1 MVFRQSVYSRV
12 SFVAAFALLACFSLP
27 SSAETVLL
35 DFNSPTCGPC
45 QQMRPTIGRLA
56 AAGHKVQHIDITRDP
71 QTASRF
77 GVSQVPTFIVLV
89 DGQVAA
95 RSMGI
100 TSYGQLTQML
110 TGPGS
115 QSPQPRSLASGQSP
129 STFATPVAMHNGPT
143 AAANSLATAQPGRV
157 VPIQP
162 QSLPSAAPQSFA
174 GQTPGQPIHP
184 TGSSP
189 GNSRL
194 IEATV
199 KVAVKDSGGVSAGTG
214 TIVDARQGE
223 ALILTCGHLFRSS
236 NGQGPITVTMFQ
248 AGPTGAEVR
257 STAVGRLVDFDLDRD
272 LALVSFRPE
281 VAVQPIPIA
290 PTGAALTPGAAVTSV
305 GCNNGQNPTLL
316 ATKITAVDRYQGPP
330 NVEIAGA
337 PVEGRSGGGL
347 FNAQGQLIGV
357 CFAADPQSNEGLYAS
372 LPSVQ
377 AKLDSLGLA
386 MVYQSPSTNTNSNAA
401 AQPAQQTL
409 AAAPEANFAVRGQ
422 GPTAPPQ
429 PFSDMPFAE
438 AVNPTA
444 PPTALSPVERATFE
458 EIQRRMVD
466 SEVIC
471 IIRPKSPD
479 GKSEVITLSSAS
491 PELVKTLRASAVA
504 QRPAPTATRL
514 LR

>member
-1 MVFRQSVYSRV
+1 MVFRQSVYSRL
-12 SFVAAFALLACFSLP
+12 SIATAFVWLACFSLP
-27 SSAETVLL
+27 GSAETVLL
-35 DFNSPTCGPC
+35 DFNSPKCGPC

-100 TSYGQLTQML
+100 TSYEQLTQML

-115 QSPQPRSLASGQSP
+115 QSPQPRGQAP

-143 AAANSLATAQPGRV
+143 VAANSLATAQPGRV

-162 QSLPSAAPQSFA
+162 QSIPSATPQSFA
-174 GQTPGQPIHP
+174 RQTPGQPTQP

-189 GNSRL
+189 GDSRL

-257 STAVGRLVDFDLDRD
+257 STAIGRLVDFDLDRD

-290 PTGAALTPGAAVTSV
+290 PTGTALTPGAAVTSV

-357 CFAADPQSNEGLYAS
+357 CFAADPQGNEGLYAS

-377 AKLDSLGLA
+377 TKLDSLGLA
-386 MVYQSPSTNTNSNAA
+386 MVYQSPSLNTNGNAA
-401 AQPAQQTL
+401 AQPVQQVI

-422 GPTAPPQ
+422 DPTAPPQ

-444 PPTALSPVERATFE
+444 PPVALSPVERATFE
-458 EIQRRMVD
+458 EIQRRKVD

-479 GKSEVITLSSAS
+479 GKSEVITLSNAS
-491 PELVKTLRASAVA
+491 PGLVKKLRASAVD
-504 QRPAPTATRL
+504 QRPAPTASSGARL